1 MGGNPLNKLSAAL
14 AACLATISG
23 CGSGTGPSDPGAGA
37 GVAWFDGLGYTVD
50 MYYPRDGTLG
60 LGAFVTGEAP
70 NDIVLLEDGSIAV
83 VNSMSNSVSFF
94 DPEEPGQLVAETILP
109 EGSNPYCAC
118 VDGSRLF
125 VSCLLGE
132 SSGGP
137 GVCVIDL
144 PTHEVT
150 GGFYGVPNASG
161 IAAASGRLFVS
172 TQNWPDAS
180 VQGTFVL
187 DPETGEVLDTL
198 ATPPNTTTLRYFP
211 ATGMIHASSTTYA
224 DDGAITII
232 DPSAPAIAGTISTG
246 GTPGLPCRM
255 GDRFVAGDSWSS
267 SKVYLYDE
275 AGTLETFDAG
285 FGITGI
291 AATGDTLFMTAFYSN
306 VVLVTEATTWT
317 PLDTLQAGDGP
328 QGILI
333 IPE

>member
-1 MGGNPLNKLSAAL
+1 MKKLSAAL
-14 AACLATISG
+14 AACLAAISG
-23 CGSGTGPSDPGAGA
+23 CGSSTGPSGPGAGA
-37 GVAWFDGLGYTVD
+37 GVAWFDGIACTVD
-50 MYYPRDGTLG
+50 IYYPQDGTLSP
-60 LGAFVTGEAP
+60 GAFVTGVAP
-70 NDIVLLEDGSIAV
+70 NDIVLLEDGTIAV
-83 VNSMSNSVSFF
+83 VNSISYSVSFF
-94 DPEEPGQLVAETILP
+94 DPAEPGQLVAETILP
-109 EGSNPYCAC
+109 AGVNPYCAC
-118 VDGSRLF
+118 VDGSRLY

-144 PTHEVT
+144 STHEVIDE
-150 GGFYGVPNASG
+150 FYGVPNASG

-211 ATGMIHASSTTYA
+211 ATGMIHASSTTYT

-232 DPSAPAIAGTISTG
+232 DPSAPAIAGTIATG
-246 GTPGLPCRM
+246 GTPGLPCRI

-267 SKVYLYDE
+267 SRVYLYDE
-275 AGTLETFDAG
+275 AGTMETFDAG

-291 AATGDTLFMTAFYSN
+291 AATGDTLFMTAFDSDIM
-306 VVLVTEATTWT
+306 LVMDGSTMA
-317 PLDTLQAGDGP
+317 PVDTLQAGDGP